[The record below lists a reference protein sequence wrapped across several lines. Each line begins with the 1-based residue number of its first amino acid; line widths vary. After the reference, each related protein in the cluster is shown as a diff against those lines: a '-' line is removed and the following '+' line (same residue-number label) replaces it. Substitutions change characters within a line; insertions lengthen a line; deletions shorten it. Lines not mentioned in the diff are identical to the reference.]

1 MKIRMHKNTILTP
14 DLIKDLIN
22 KHKNE
27 ISRLDRLDKYY
38 LNQSPIVK
46 RNFKDKS
53 KPNNKIT
60 NNYARYITIMAV
72 GYFIGEPVQLRCKD
86 ENFLNR
92 LIEIY
97 KYNDETDINT
107 TLATYNSKYGYSYEL
122 HYMDE
127 KGRNRIAAVDP
138 REVIYI
144 TDNNLNDEP
153 IMAIRYYEISQS
165 TDKDKIYSV
174 SVYTKDYIKTY
185 TLHGESLYLIEEDQ
199 HPFRDVP
206 IVRYINNEEEKGD
219 YEPILSLIDAYDKIQ
234 SDTAN
239 DFEYSTNSFL
249 LVTGERLDEEQAALM
264 KEARLFNFD
273 NVDGDVRFITKELE
287 DTALENYK
295 TRLDKDIHKF
305 SLVPN
310 MTDENF
316 SGNTSGVALEHKLRG
331 LESITGI
338 KEQKFRKGLLRRVEL
353 LSNVLSIRAN
363 QEMQFM
369 DVEFVFTRNNPKNLV
384 EIVDMATKL
393 SGIVS
398 KETQLDILPMV
409 DREQELQRLKE
420 EKQEQE
426 NMFNTYDFDEVRQ
439 MSDSMKSSDSSE
451 SN

>member
-1 MKIRMHKNTILTP
+1 MKIRMNKNTNLTP
-14 DLIKDLIN
+14 ELIKDLIN
-22 KHKNE
+22 KHKKE
-27 ISRLDRLDKYY
+27 ISRLDKLDKYY
-38 LNQSPIVK
+38 LNQSPIVN
-46 RNFKDKS
+46 RNFIDKS

-60 NNYARYITIMAV
+60 NNYARYITTMAV
-72 GYFIGEPVQLRCKD
+72 GYFIGEPVQLRCKN

-153 IMAIRYYEISQS
+153 IMAIRYYEVSQV
-165 TDKDKIYSV
+165 TDKDIIYSV

-185 TLHGESLYLIEEDQ
+185 TLHGGNLSLVEEEQ

-206 IVRYINNEEEKGD
+206 VVRYINNEEERGD

-273 NVDGDVRFITKELE
+273 NADGDVRFITKELE
-287 DTALENYK
+287 DAALENYK
-295 TRLDKDIHKF
+295 TRIDKDIHKF

-316 SGNTSGVALEHKLRG
+316 AGNTSGVALEHKLRG

-369 DVEFVFTRNNPKNLV
+369 DVEFIFTRNNPKNLV

-409 DREQELQRLKE
+409 DREQELQRLE
-420 EKQEQE
+420 EENQEQ
-426 NMFNTYDFDEVRQ
+426 NNIFNTYDFDEVRQ
-439 MSDSMKSSDSSE
+439 LSDSMKAGDSNE